1 MRERI
6 SAKKRTPE
14 QTEAEIQYQMKCNK
28 CSHAEAESIVKWDD
42 AIEAGEKPEGSEI
55 SKEQKAAIRD
65 LTHTTRTNKQSGKP
79 RERKIDPVK
88 KELIEKLQGSLQG
101 AENIDVKNEAEI
113 SFVYKGEN
121 FTIKLTK
128 HR

>member
-14 QTEAEIQYQMKCNK
+14 QTEAEIQYQMRCNK

-65 LTHTTRTNKQSGKP
+65 LTHTARTNKQSGKP

>member
-65 LTHTTRTNKQSGKP
+65 LTHTARTNKQSGKP

-113 SFVYKGEN
+113 SFVYRGEN

>member
-28 CSHAEAESIVKWDD
+28 CTYDEAVSIVKWDD

-55 SKEQKAAIRD
+55 TKEQKAAIRD
-65 LTHTTRTNKQSGKP
+65 LTHTARTNKKSDKP

-88 KELIEKLQGSLQG
+88 KELIEKLQSSLQG
-101 AENIDVKNEAEI
+101 AENVSVKNEAEI

>member
-65 LTHTTRTNKQSGKP
+65 LTHTARTNKQSGKP

-113 SFVYKGEN
+113 SFVYKGES

>member
-65 LTHTTRTNKQSGKP
+65 LTHTARTNKQSGKP
-79 RERKIDPVK
+79 RERKIDPIK

>member
-14 QTEAEIQYQMKCNK
+14 QTEVEIQYQMKCNK

-65 LTHTTRTNKQSGKP
+65 LTHTARTNKQSGKP

>member
-65 LTHTTRTNKQSGKP
+65 LTHIARTNKQSGKP

-88 KELIEKLQGSLQG
+88 KELIEKLQDSLQG